1 MTSVAALALYSSTIA
16 GAALV
21 SAAIPVVFPVL
32 RDKTTLLLS
41 FSAGVML
48 GAAFFHMLPEA
59 VETGGLQSLPWM
71 LFGFVFLYLL
81 ERYVLIHLCKEDEG
95 CEVHEGHHHGQGT
108 MGMAA
113 LFGLS
118 VHTLADGFALGAAV
132 GSGVGASVFL
142 AILFHKVP
150 NSFSL
155 ASILVYE
162 KYARRRVAAY
172 VGIFVL
178 ALPLG
183 ALLYYLL
190 SGLIEGEGFGAGALA
205 FSAGTFLHLA
215 VSDLIPDLH
224 RRKAQRLPLSLA
236 LLAGIGLMVLAD
248 LLSPGH

>member
-1 MTSVAALALYSSTIA
+1 MNPTVALGLYTLLIAAAAL
-16 GAALV
+16 G
-21 SAAIPVVFPVL
+21 SAAIPVLFPSL
-32 RDKTTLLLS
+32 QKRTLLLLS
-41 FSAGVML
+41 FAAGVML

-59 VETGGLQSLPWM
+59 VEAGGIEALPWA
-71 LFGFVFLYLL
+71 LAGFVFLFLM
-81 ERYVLIHLCKEDEG
+81 ERYVLIHWCKEDAH
-95 CEVHEGHHHGQGT
+95 CEVHGHGT
-108 MGMAA
+108 MGLAA
-113 LFGLS
+113 LLGLS
-118 VHTLADGFALGAAV
+118 IHTLADGFALGAAV
-132 GSGVGASVFL
+132 GGGVGASVFL

-190 SGLIEGEGFGAGALA
+190 SGLLEGEGFGAGALA

>member
-1 MTSVAALALYSSTIA
+1 MNPLTALGLYTLLIAAAAL
-16 GAALV
+16 G
-21 SAAIPVVFPVL
+21 SAAIPVIFPAL
-32 RDKTTLLLS
+32 QKQTHLLLS
-41 FSAGVML
+41 LAAGVML

-59 VETGGLQSLPWM
+59 VEAGGIESLPWA
-71 LFGFVFLYLL
+71 LAGFVFLFLM
-81 ERYVLIHLCKEDEG
+81 ERYVLIHWCKEDPD
-95 CEVHEGHHHGQGT
+95 CEVHGGHGT
-108 MGMAA
+108 MGLAA
-113 LFGLS
+113 LLGLS
-118 VHTLADGFALGAAV
+118 IHTLADGFALGAAV
-132 GSGVGASVFL
+132 AGGVGASVFL

-162 KYARRRVAAY
+162 RYARRRVAAY

-178 ALPLG
+178 SLPLG
-183 ALLYYLL
+183 AFLYFLL
-190 SGLIEGEGFGAGALA
+190 SGLVAGEAFSAGALA

-224 RRKAQRLPLSLA
+224 RKKEQRLPLSLA

>member
-1 MTSVAALALYSSTIA
+1 MNPAPVLALYTLLIASAALA
-16 GAALV
+16 
-21 SAAIPVVFPVL
+21 SAAVPVL
-32 RDKTTLLLS
+32 LPRLQTLTHYFLS
-41 FSAGVML
+41 FAAGVML

-59 VETGGLQSLPWM
+59 VAAGGIEALPWA
-71 LFGFVFLYLL
+71 LGGFVFLFSM
-81 ERYVLIHLCKEDEG
+81 ERYVLIHWCKEDPD
-95 CEVHEGHHHGQGT
+95 CEVHGGHGT
-108 MGMAA
+108 MGLAA
-113 LFGLS
+113 LLGLS
-118 VHTLADGFALGAAV
+118 IHTLADGFALGAAV
-132 GSGVGASVFL
+132 AGGVGASVFL

-162 KYARRRVAAY
+162 RYARRRVAAY

-178 ALPLG
+178 SLPLG
-183 ALLYYLL
+183 AFLYFLL
-190 SGLIEGEGFGAGALA
+190 SGLVAGEAFSAGALA

-224 RRKAQRLPLSLA
+224 RKKEQRLPLSLA